1 MPGKPF
7 RKNLNIQA
15 LPTDRMTAAL
25 RRTDGD
31 MVLVAKSLGCSP
43 QTIRER
49 VNKDPALVALLEQL
63 RSK

>member
-1 MPGKPF
+1 MPGTPF
-7 RKNLNIQA
+7 HKNLSIKA
-15 LPTDRMTAAL
+15 LTPGRLAAAL

-31 MVLVAKSLGCSP
+31 MVLVAKSMGCSP

-49 VNKDPALVALLEQL
+49 VNKDPALVAMLEQL